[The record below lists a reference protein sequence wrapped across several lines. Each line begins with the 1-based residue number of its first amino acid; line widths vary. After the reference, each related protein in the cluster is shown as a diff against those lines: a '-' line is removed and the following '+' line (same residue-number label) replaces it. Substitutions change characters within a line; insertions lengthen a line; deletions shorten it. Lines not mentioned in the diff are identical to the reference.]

1 VPRIAKFAN
10 LPAIFHCPSV
20 ADGAIKLCVWQR
32 GYRPLWGQDVITPE
46 IPMVQRLN
54 ITLKMC
60 KKWVWHLNV
69 LGNTQSIHIR
79 IILFPENFAAIVC
92 VKPCQTQFSDTTK
105 YDIANDCNHILHNS
119 CKRPMEHLVLL
130 VPFPSC
136 PVLAPPQLPVTK
148 WLGNFWPS
156 ACGWLGISRDQCH
169 EGPPKKIQVTVTS

>member
-1 VPRIAKFAN
+1 MLRIAKFAN

-46 IPMVQRLN
+46 IPMAHRLN

-60 KKWVWHLNV
+60 KKWFWHLCWE
-69 LGNTQSIHIR
+69 TPSQSTYESSCS
-79 IILFPENFAAIVC
+79 LKTLLLYFALNH
-92 VKPCQTQFSDTTK
+92 VKPNFLTQPHMILQIIAII
-105 YDIANDCNHILHNS
+105 YDIIHVNGLWSIWDL
-119 CKRPMEHLVLL
+119 LL

-156 ACGWLGISRDQCH
+156 AGD
-169 EGPPKKIQVTVTS
+169 